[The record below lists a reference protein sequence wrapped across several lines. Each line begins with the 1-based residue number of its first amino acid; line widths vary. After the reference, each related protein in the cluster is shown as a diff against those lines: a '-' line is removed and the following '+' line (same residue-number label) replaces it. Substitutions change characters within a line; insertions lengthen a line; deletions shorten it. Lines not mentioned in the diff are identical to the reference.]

1 MTTALRTTAP
11 TATTAPAGSSR
22 TRRAHLHQ
30 LDLVRGST
38 FLLVIFVH
46 VLTNTNDEV
55 NGVVTNALGMAGHF
69 TRNSFFFLTG
79 FVLMYGNFA
88 KEDFSTWQFWTR
100 RLKLVAIPYLIWS
113 VVYWAFSTV
122 QASGWGALPFSLGTL
137 RDGLVW
143 GTSGFH
149 LYFIFVIMQF
159 YLLFPLILWLVRATR
174 NHHLL
179 LLTASLAVQMG
190 VLLAIEH
197 LPPVLSPGSW
207 IADNWWHAYST
218 FLPYQFFV
226 FLGAVVAVHR
236 DRVDAFLRGKGRWI
250 VGALIGS
257 GAFALVTYM
266 MRLDEGQ
273 RAVDAAF
280 ALQPTLQPFILCA
293 ITALY
298 AAAVFWADRRD
309 GTPRFNSVVSYASN
323 RSFAI
328 FLSHV
333 FVLQLLILPR
343 GLPGVEHGWFEQH
356 LGSPWATAVVYV
368 LTVSITLVV
377 AECLRRAP
385 GALYLTGRPR
395 VAFRRSA
402 QAT

>member
-1 MTTALRTTAP
+1 MTTSLRTTAP
-11 TATTAPAGSSR
+11 TATTAPVPS
-22 TRRAHLHQ
+22 TRVRRSHLHQ

-46 VLTNTNDEV
+46 VLTNTNADQ
-55 NGVVTNALGMAGHF
+55 GVVTNGLGMAGHF

-79 FVLMYGNFA
+79 FVLMYGNYA
-88 KEDFSTWQFWTR
+88 KQDFSTWQFWSR

-113 VVYWAFSTV
+113 VVYWAFAVV
-122 QASGWGALPFSLGTL
+122 QTSGWSQLPFSLSSLGS
-137 RDGLVW
+137 GLAW

-159 YLLFPLILWLVRATR
+159 YLLFPLILWAVRATR
-174 NHHLL
+174 GHHLALLAVSGAVQIGL
-179 LLTASLAVQMG
+179 LLALA
-190 VLLAIEH
+190 H
-197 LPPVLSPGSW
+197 LPPVLTPGTW
-207 IADNWWHAYST
+207 IAENWWHAYST

-226 FLGAVVAVHR
+226 FLGAVCAVHR
-236 DRVDAFLRGKGRWI
+236 ERVDAFLRGRGWWI
-250 VGALIGS
+250 VGALVAS
-257 GAFALVTYM
+257 AVFAVLTYR
-266 MRLDEGQ
+266 MRLDDGQ
-273 RAVDAAF
+273 IPTDASF

-298 AAAVFWADRRD
+298 AAAVWWSDRRE
-309 GTPRFNSVVSYASN
+309 GTPRFNGVVAYASN

-333 FVLQLLILPR
+333 LVLQVLILPR
-343 GLPGVEHGWFEQH
+343 FAGGPQVGWFEQH

-368 LTVSITLVV
+368 LTVAVTLAV

-395 VAFRRSA
+395 VPFRRSA

>member
-11 TATTAPAGSSR
+11 TATTAPAESTR
-22 TRRAHLHQ
+22 ARRAHLHQ

-38 FLLVIFVH
+38 FLLVIFCH
-46 VLTNTNDEV
+46 VLTNTNDEQM
-55 NGVVTNALGMAGHF
+55 GVVTNALGMAGHF

-79 FVLMYGNFA
+79 FVLMYGNYA
-88 KEDFSTWQFWTR
+88 KEDFSTWQFWSR

-113 VVYWAFSTV
+113 VVYWAFGVV
-122 QASGWGALPFSLGTL
+122 QTSGWSALPFSLSTL
-137 RDGLVW
+137 GSGLAW

-149 LYFIFVIMQF
+149 LYFIFVIIQF
-159 YLLFPLILWLVRATR
+159 YLLFPLILWIVRATR
-174 NHHLL
+174 GHHGLL
-179 LLTASLAVQMG
+179 LAVSFAVQMT
-190 VLLAIEH
+190 VLMVLRHYA
-197 LPPVLSPGSW
+197 PPPNSW
-207 IADNWWHAYST
+207 FAANWWHAYST

-226 FLGAVVAVHR
+226 FLGAVGAVHR
-236 DRVDAFLRGKGRWI
+236 DRVDAFLRGRGWWI
-250 VGALIGS
+250 LGALTLS
-257 GAFALVTYM
+257 AAFALVTYV
-266 MRLDEGQ
+266 MRLHDGE
-273 RAVDAAF
+273 RPIDASF
-280 ALQPTLQPFILCA
+280 ALQPTLQPFIFCA

-298 AAAVFWADRRD
+298 AVAVFWSDRRD
-309 GTPRFNSVVSYASN
+309 GTPRFNRVVSYASN

-343 GLPGVEHGWFEQH
+343 GNPDTPVGWFEAH

-377 AECLRRAP
+377 AEGLRRAP

>member
-11 TATTAPAGSSR
+11 TATTAPAGSTR
-22 TRRAHLHQ
+22 ARRAHLHQ

-46 VLTNTNDEV
+46 VLTNTNATD
-55 NGVVTNALGMAGHF
+55 GVVTNALGMAGHF

-79 FVLMYGNFA
+79 FVLMYGNYA
-88 KEDFSTWQFWTR
+88 KEDFSTWQFWSR
-100 RLKLVAIPYLIWS
+100 RLKLVAIPYVIWS
-113 VVYWAFSTV
+113 VVYWAFGVV
-122 QASGWGALPFSLGTL
+122 QTSGWSALPFSLSGLGT
-137 RDGLVW
+137 GLAW

-149 LYFIFVIMQF
+149 LYFIFVIIQF
-159 YLLFPLILWLVRATR
+159 YLLFPLILWVVRATR
-174 NHHLL
+174 NHHRLL
-179 LLTASLAVQMG
+179 LAASLAVQMG
-190 VLLAIEH
+190 VLLAIRHLAPH
-197 LPPVLSPGSW
+197 LPPDSW
-207 IADNWWHAYST
+207 IAQNWWHAYST

-226 FLGAVVAVHR
+226 FLGAVCAVHR
-236 DRVDAFLRGKGRWI
+236 DRVDAFLRGKGWWI
-250 VGALIGS
+250 LGALAVSAVFG
-257 GAFALVTYM
+257 LVTYL
-266 MRLDEGQ
+266 MRLDGGEIP
-273 RAVDAAF
+273 ADASF

-293 ITALY
+293 IVALY
-298 AAAVFWADRRD
+298 AAAVSWADRRD
-309 GTPRFNSVVSYASN
+309 GTPRFNAVVSYASN

-343 GLPGVEHGWFEQH
+343 GNPNTPVGWFEGH